1 MTTLGRLMMPLCA
14 LALSSMSMAQERGW
28 VDSTLSSLALE
39 EKVGQLFVAELVGLY
54 TPEDHPA
61 YQYALEMIRRYHV
74 GAFILAGGGVLDIP
88 VITNKLQRI
97 SKVPLLINADFEGG
111 MTYMHPWRLNRGWS
125 EQLPRY
131 VSGGGTQF
139 PSQMAIGATGEP
151 LYAYEFGRITAMEAR
166 AIGVQWT
173 NSPVA
178 DVNNNADNPIINTRS
193 FGEDPAAV
201 AAMVEAYVLGTQEG
215 GLIATLKHFPGHGDT
230 RQDTHM
236 GLPSLPFDA
245 ARLDSVELVPFQ
257 AGIAAGAKA
266 VMTAHI
272 ALPKIDP
279 SGRPATLSKPV
290 ITGILRKKLGFQGI
304 VVTDGMRMQGIT
316 EKFSAADA
324 AVDVIEAG
332 GDLILG
338 SADIDSAYNAI
349 LRAVRDGRISE
360 SRIDTSVRRVLSAK
374 EAVGLDQTRTVQID
388 SMFSRVGTMES
399 QKIAQQIS
407 DASVVLLRNQNN
419 LLPLAPQARL
429 QIVAVTEDPAWVVGT
444 DLYNELASF
453 STSVTLARISNETG
467 SERIREIS
475 SASKKH
481 DVVIVGVYLTIAAW
495 KGERHFSKP
504 LQAFL
509 GSLAHL
515 SRPVILVAFGD
526 PYILG
531 KIPETSVMMTPFNGT
546 ILGELSV
553 ARAIIGKNEITGKL
567 PVTIPGRYPRGAG
580 ISLRPRE

>member
-1 MTTLGRLMMPLCA
+1 MKLTDNGTTV
-14 LALSSMSMAQERGW
+14 S
-28 VDSTLSSLALE
+28 VH
-39 EKVGQLFVAELVGLY
+39 GLY
-54 TPEDHPA
+54 NPIA
-61 YQYALEMIRRYHV
+61 SGNI
-74 GAFILAGGGVLDIP
+74 
-88 VITNKLQRI
+88 
-97 SKVPLLINADFEGG
+97 PLLINADFEGG

-131 VSGGGTQF
+131 VPGGGTQF
-139 PSQMAIGATGEP
+139 PSQM
-151 LYAYEFGRITAMEAR
+151 

-178 DVNNNADNPIINTRS
+178 DVNSNADNPIINTRS

-201 AAMVEAYVLGTQEG
+201 AAMVEAYVRGAQEG

-316 EKFSAADA
+316 DKFSAADA
-324 AVDVIEAG
+324 AVDLIEAG
-332 GDLILG
+332 GDMILG
-338 SADIDSAYNAI
+338 SADIDSAYNGI
-349 LRAVRDGRISE
+349 LRAVRDGHISE
-360 SRIDTSVRRVLSAK
+360 NRIDASVRRVLSAK
-374 EAVGLDQTRTVQID
+374 EAVGLGQTRTVQID
-388 SMFSRVGTMES
+388 SMFSRVGTMVS

-453 STSVTLARISNETG
+453 SQSVTLARISNETG

-475 SASKKH
+475 SASEKH

-495 KGERHFSKP
+495 KGEQHFSKP

-509 GSLAHL
+509 GSLVHL
-515 SRPVILVAFGD
+515 SKPVILVAFGD
-526 PYILG
+526 PYVLG

-546 ILGELSV
+546 MLGELSV

-580 ISLRPRE
+580 ISLRPQE

>member
-1 MTTLGRLMMPLCA
+1 
-14 LALSSMSMAQERGW
+14 
-28 VDSTLSSLALE
+28 
-39 EKVGQLFVAELVGLY
+39 
-54 TPEDHPA
+54 
-61 YQYALEMIRRYHV
+61 
-74 GAFILAGGGVLDIP
+74 
-88 VITNKLQRI
+88 
-97 SKVPLLINADFEGG
+97 
-111 MTYMHPWRLNRGWS
+111 
-125 EQLPRY
+125 
-131 VSGGGTQF
+131 
-139 PSQMAIGATGEP
+139 
-151 LYAYEFGRITAMEAR
+151 
-166 AIGVQWT
+166 
-173 NSPVA
+173 
-178 DVNNNADNPIINTRS
+178 
-193 FGEDPAAV
+193 
-201 AAMVEAYVLGTQEG
+201 
-215 GLIATLKHFPGHGDT
+215 
-230 RQDTHM
+230 
-236 GLPSLPFDA
+236 
-245 ARLDSVELVPFQ
+245 
-257 AGIAAGAKA
+257 
-266 VMTAHI
+266 
-272 ALPKIDP
+272 
-279 SGRPATLSKPV
+279 
-290 ITGILRKKLGFQGI
+290 
-304 VVTDGMRMQGIT
+304 
-316 EKFSAADA
+316 
-324 AVDVIEAG
+324 VDVIEAG

-338 SADIDSAYNAI
+338 SADIDSAYNGI

-419 LLPLAPQARL
+419 LLPLTPQARL

-444 DLYNELASF
+444 DLYTELASF
-453 STSVTLARISNETG
+453 STSVTLARISDETG

-495 KGERHFSKP
+495 KGEQHFSKP